1 MDEVLHISGIE
12 NARDREILESGIDT
26 TPVRQILESKLGG
39 LSRTS
44 SLSSSQSLIPRA
56 PRELRGV
63 NERAFEPKVI
73 SIGPYHHGKIH
84 LKAMESHKVRYLRSL
99 LQQGAGRLERYVAAY
114 MSIEQQVRNCYDDV
128 DGMKSEDF
136 GAIMVLDGLFV
147 VQLIRKFMDRVSRE
161 ENDLKWKDRRLKEDD
176 EKDLRRKDRRL
187 REEDDDLFKQNL
199 NLYFVAQD
207 LLLLENQLPL
217 CLLEN
222 FAVLT
227 GLEVQTFTRQALNF
241 FSDTEPRLRML
252 YREEDNEHIRNTD
265 HLLGLV
271 HHNWIQ
277 FPSEEDYSYLQT
289 ILFKLTQQAEEIR
302 KHLVRREKD
311 RHRVRQLGEGECDF
325 ISSAT
330 ELSERGIRFRQGEE
344 NCLFDIRFEHGTLFI
359 PTLIVDHHTERI
371 IRNLIAYEQF
381 KDDVRSIVMDYA
393 RFIDCLINYAADVA
407 LLCDFGV
414 INNRLG
420 SNEDVANMINRLNDY
435 VYLSTN
441 NFSYSHI
448 FHKVNERCRRPWNL
462 WKVKLR
468 QRYFNTPWDWV
479 LTSIAAAALLL
490 LLSFLQTIFSV
501 LAYFKQSAS

>member
-56 PRELRGV
+56 PRELRG
-63 NERAFEPKVI
+63 
-73 SIGPYHHGKIH
+73 
-84 LKAMESHKVRYLRSL
+84 
-99 LQQGAGRLERYVAAY
+99 
-114 MSIEQQVRNCYDDV
+114 
-128 DGMKSEDF
+128 
-136 GAIMVLDGLFV
+136 
-147 VQLIRKFMDRVSRE
+147 
-161 ENDLKWKDRRLKEDD
+161 DRRLKEDD

-344 NCLFDIRFEHGTLFI
+344 NCLFDIRLNVVPAV
-359 PTLIVDHHTERI
+359 PTPAAIV
-371 IRNLIAYEQF
+371 
-381 KDDVRSIVMDYA
+381 
-393 RFIDCLINYAADVA
+393 
-407 LLCDFGV
+407 
-414 INNRLG
+414 
-420 SNEDVANMINRLNDY
+420 
-435 VYLSTN
+435 
-441 NFSYSHI
+441 
-448 FHKVNERCRRPWNL
+448 
-462 WKVKLR
+462 
-468 QRYFNTPWDWV
+468 
-479 LTSIAAAALLL
+479 
-490 LLSFLQTIFSV
+490 
-501 LAYFKQSAS
+501 